1 MFKDKLILVL
11 MTQRIEKK
19 LILVGDGGVGK
30 SSLVK
35 RLISNTFDPI
45 YKATLGYEVFPYV
58 DQQNDIQYNIWDV
71 AGQEKF
77 NGLKD
82 AYYLESNIAII
93 MCDDRNLTRKS
104 INCWRTRI
112 RHICPSIPILVIC
125 NKIDVKDFR
134 ESMIDHYISVKNNIG
149 IDELFN
155 LMNSLI

>member
-93 MCDDRNLTRKS
+93 M
-104 INCWRTRI
+104 
-112 RHICPSIPILVIC
+112 
-125 NKIDVKDFR
+125 
-134 ESMIDHYISVKNNIG
+134 
-149 IDELFN
+149 
-155 LMNSLI
+155 